1 MSDMEKLLSSLSE
14 EQRVA
19 LTKLLQADL
28 GGAAEELPT
37 EPAGPQPSVGEDF
50 IIRNRKLDKTKRR
63 STVKAGKNQWK
74 DDGEF
79 KNIETHLPED
89 FEKTPR
95 RKAPP
100 KKQEVEC
107 HLCGKSFK
115 QDARYA
121 YGNFPRCNKCI
132 GR

>member
-1 MSDMEKLLSSLSE
+1 MEKLLSSLSE

-19 LTKLLQADL
+19 LTELLQSNL
-28 GGAAEELPT
+28 GEEAEELPT
-37 EPAGPQPSVGEDF
+37 EPAGEQPSVGEDF
-50 IIRNRKLDKTKRR
+50 IIRNRKPNKTKRR
-63 STVKAGKNQWK
+63 EPVKAGKNQWK
-74 DDGEF
+74 DNGEF
-79 KNIETHLPED
+79 KNIETNLPEG

-121 YGNFPRCNKCI
+121 YGDFPRCNRCT

>member
-19 LTKLLQADL
+19 LTELLQTNPSEEK
-28 GGAAEELPT
+28 EELPT
-37 EPAGPQPSVGEDF
+37 EPAGEQPSVGEDF
-50 IIRNRKLDKTKRR
+50 IIRNRKLDQTKRR
-63 STVKAGKNQWK
+63 SKVKAGKNQWS

-79 KNIETHLPED
+79 KNIDTPLPDD
-89 FEKTPR
+89 FERTPR

-100 KKQEVEC
+100 KKKEVEC
-107 HLCGKSFK
+107 HMCGKSFK

-121 YGNFPRCNKCI
+121 YGDFPRCNKCT

>member
-1 MSDMEKLLSSLSE
+1 MSDMKKLLSSLSE
-14 EQRVA
+14 EQRIN

-28 GGAAEELPT
+28 GEEPKELPA
-37 EPAGPQPSVGEDF
+37 EPSRVQPSVGEDF
-50 IIRNRKLDKTKRR
+50 IIRNRQSDQNKRR

-74 DDGEF
+74 DEGEF
-79 KNIETHLPED
+79 KHIETPLPD
-89 FEKTPR
+89 NFERTPR
-95 RKAPP
+95 RKSPP

-115 QDARYA
+115 QDARYS
-121 YGNFPRCNKCI
+121 YGDFPRCNRCT